1 MTEKTFS
8 GMARLVRA
16 FCYSMQ
22 GLAAAWRNEAAF
34 RQEIVLAALIL
45 PPGLWFAANGLER
58 ALLAASVIFVLVVEL
73 INSAVEAAIDRI
85 SPERHELS
93 KRAKDLGSAAVL
105 LALINVWVV
114 WGGIFWPRLF

>member
-1 MTEKTFS
+1 LTEKTFS